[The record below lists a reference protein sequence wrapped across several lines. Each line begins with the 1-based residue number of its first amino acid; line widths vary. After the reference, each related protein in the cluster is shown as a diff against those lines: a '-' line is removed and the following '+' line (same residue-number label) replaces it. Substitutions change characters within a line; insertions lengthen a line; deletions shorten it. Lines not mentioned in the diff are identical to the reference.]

1 MSDCDN
7 GDFSRLEG
15 EALFSLLLLGLFVVS
30 LLYALVRSGTCRP
43 PASLLPRAKHQPT
56 AKKAKKQVTSP
67 RPRKRSSNSSEEDM
81 TSAVPTPSS
90 ASSQTSTLSSTL
102 RSQQFFER
110 PAAAERSTNPEIPV
124 VVVNDLEVGL
134 VFERIFYFEHFR

>member
-1 MSDCDN
+1 MSTCDN

-15 EALFSLLLLGLFVVS
+15 EALFSLLLLGLFAVS

-43 PASLLPRAKHQPT
+43 PASLLPRGKHQPT

-67 RPRKRSSNSSEEDM
+67 RPRKRSSASSEEDM

-110 PAAAERSTNPEIPV
+110 PAAMGERSTNPEIPV
-124 VVVNDLEVGL
+124 VVVNDLEVG
-134 VFERIFYFEHFR
+134 VECISYFAHF